1 MAAFSSA
8 EGFLKH
14 FTAVTLK
21 AHHFEV
27 ADFPAKVKWQRPC
40 ARPRYD
46 SPKFLERGFWAN
58 QQPDFPV
65 IFGEQ
70 TFSLLH
76 PTICLSMIHNGRSI
90 IQEMQQEGNRK
101 GLKTVKVNV
110 RREEGASD
118 SISGGWGGAPQLVTQ
133 CTRGV
138 FTLAEAP
145 HAERRGRA
153 LGTKA
158 KEDRR

>member
-1 MAAFSSA
+1 
-8 EGFLKH
+8 
-14 FTAVTLK
+14 
-21 AHHFEV
+21 
-27 ADFPAKVKWQRPC
+27 
-40 ARPRYD
+40 
-46 SPKFLERGFWAN
+46 
-58 QQPDFPV
+58 
-65 IFGEQ
+65 
-70 TFSLLH
+70 
-76 PTICLSMIHNGRSI
+76 MIHNGRSI

-118 SISGGWGGAPQLVTQ
+118 SISGGVGGGAPQLVTA

-153 LGTKA
+153 LGIKVT
-158 KEDRR
+158 EDKR